1 MPLFRVHVTRTQYL
15 TAEVEAD
22 DAQDARERAAAGDV
36 DTDWQDATGG
46 RGLGDD
52 DYIVTD
58 VENIDDEYDDD
69 DDDDDSD
76 DDKGDDEQ

>member
-22 DAQDARERAAAGDV
+22 DEQDARDRAAAGDV
-36 DTDWQDATGG
+36 DTEWQDATGG
-46 RGLGDD
+46 RGVGDD

-58 VENIDDEYDDD
+58 VEHIDDDN
-69 DDDDDSD
+69 
-76 DDKGDDEQ
+76 GDDEP